1 MDNQIATYGNV
12 WWNNG
17 RCLGSGRRRTTCS
30 CWLWGSQVTRST
42 LAYLRNSFSNCV
54 IHSLIHLGL
63 AWQQHADQY
72 FVFIYSPHLWL
83 LKFNPAVV
91 NDSGTYLCHVATDPP
106 LIRYVQLQISG
117 KQFVFPLLPLSL
129 SLSVFHFVYSIRN
142 HMELLQS
149 ASIRKIWRGKSE
161 VYYILELR
169 KVESNSKV
177 SVISSPSEGPDMN
190 LSFVT
195 LLDRCCSLSTGRY
208 DPR

>member
-42 LAYLRNSFSNCV
+42 LAYLRNSFSKCV

-129 SLSVFHFVYSIRN
+129 SLSPFSISYTQYVITWNFCNPHPSVKYEEKRVKFII
-142 HMELLQS
+142 S
-149 ASIRKIWRGKSE
+149 WRRAK
-161 VYYILELR
+161 LR
-169 KVESNSKV
+169 AIPKF
-177 SVISSPSEGPDMN
+177 
-190 LSFVT
+190 L
-195 LLDRCCSLSTGRY
+195 
-208 DPR
+208 